1 MTPAPPDRAVSTKAV
16 RRGFRDDIQGMR
28 ALAVLGI
35 LVFHA
40 GIAPY
45 PGGFV
50 TLDVFFVLSGF
61 LITTLLLR
69 EVAKTGTIDLV
80 GFYVRRARRILPAAT
95 VAIVGTVVASW
106 LWLNPLDA
114 RDASVDGVWAALF
127 GANIRFAVE
136 ETDYFTATDPPS
148 PLQHFWSLSV
158 EEQFYLVMPLA
169 LLASIVVAALVLR
182 RGDGRAHRAGIV
194 TVLALATA
202 ASLAWSVHA
211 STASPESAY
220 FSTFTRVWEFA
231 AGGLLAVF
239 APRLARGLG
248 HVARNVV
255 AVGGLG
261 LIGVAM
267 FVVTEESAFPGWL
280 ALLPVLGT
288 SAVILAGTGLDD
300 VPLPLA
306 QRALG
311 VRPMRV
317 VGDAS
322 YSLYLWHWP
331 VLVVAEQ
338 RVGRDLRPVEL
349 LVALAVTAVMTWA
362 SYRLVETPF
371 RRVRTAKRPR
381 GMMLYP
387 AAVSLAVA
395 CCLAATSLI
404 DRQLVGQ
411 DAPISADD
419 YERTVDGSRISRDPW
434 IGLVQAS
441 VRAAAAERRIPRDIR
456 PELRDLKDDRADLGD
471 CEYIGTPA
479 TLCPSGDPDADR
491 TMVVLGNSHGRHWIP
506 AFDRIAEQAG
516 WRTYYLVK
524 SQCTPARVQMVR
536 GGGRVK
542 PWQGCLDFNAW
553 AEDRI
558 RELDPELVIV
568 STSGAPNVE
577 VDGEVERS
585 TDGVVAELGKGFD
598 RLFADLLPLTE
609 RLVLLEDVPR
619 RTISPERCLAEKDA
633 HLGSC
638 LSGTAER
645 ADRVTRTSIEA
656 ADRAG
661 VEVVPTRQWFC
672 DDGRCPAVIADMVPQ
687 RDEGHVTT
695 TYARSLAT
703 PLGRA
708 LGLLPEARGGGKGAN
723 GSGGKDRGG
732 S

>member
-1 MTPAPPDRAVSTKAV
+1 VTPAPPDRDVSTPAA

-40 GIAPY
+40 GLAPY

-69 EVAKTGTIDLV
+69 EVARTGTIDLV

-95 VAIVGTVVASW
+95 VAIIGTVVASW

-127 GANIRFAVE
+127 GANVRFAIE

-169 LLASIVVAALVLR
+169 LLVSVVVAARVLR
-182 RGDGRAHRAGIV
+182 RSDAHAHRAGIV
-194 TVLALATA
+194 TVLAVATA

-239 APRLARGLG
+239 APRLARGLTP
-248 HVARNVV
+248 VARNLVVV
-255 AVGGLG
+255 AGLG

-267 FVVTEESAFPGWL
+267 FTVTEASPFPGWL

-288 SAVILAGTGLDD
+288 SAVILGGTGLDD
-300 VPLPLA
+300 APLPFA

-338 RVGRDLRPVEL
+338 RVGRDLRPGEL
-349 LVALAVTAVMTWA
+349 VVALGVTVAMTWA
-362 SYRLVETPF
+362 SYRFVETPF
-371 RRVRTAKRPR
+371 RRVRTTKRPR
-381 GMMLYP
+381 GMLLYP
-387 AAVSLAVA
+387 AAVSVAVV

-404 DRQLVGQ
+404 DRELAGQ

-419 YERTVDGSRISRDPW
+419 YERTVDGSRLSDDPW
-434 IGLVQAS
+434 VGLVQAS
-441 VRAAAAERRIPRDIR
+441 VRAAVAERRVPRDLR
-456 PELRDLKDDRADLGD
+456 PELRELKDDRADLGD

-479 TLCPSGDPDADR
+479 QLCPSGDLDADR

-536 GGGRVK
+536 GGGRTK

-558 RELDPELVIV
+558 RELDPELVVV

-577 VDGEVERS
+577 VDGKVVRS
-585 TDGVVAELGKGFD
+585 TDGVVAELSDGFD
-598 RLFADLLPLTE
+598 RLFADLLPLTP
-609 RLVLLEDVPR
+609 RVVLLEDVPR

-633 HLGSC
+633 HLGDC
-638 LSGTAER
+638 LSGTSER
-645 ADRVTRTSIEA
+645 ADRVTRKSIEA

-661 VEVVPTRQWFC
+661 VEVVATKQWFC
-672 DDGRCPAVIADMVPQ
+672 DDGRCPAVVADMVPQ

-708 LGLLPEARGGGKGAN
+708 LGLLPKARGGR
-723 GSGGKDRGG
+723 KD

>member
-1 MTPAPPDRAVSTKAV
+1 VSANTG

-40 GIAPY
+40 GLAPY

-69 EVAKTGTIDLV
+69 EVARTGTIDLV

-127 GANIRFAVE
+127 GANVRFAIE
-136 ETDYFTATDPPS
+136 KTDYFTATDPPS

-169 LLASIVVAALVLR
+169 LLVSVVAAARVLR
-182 RGDGRAHRAGIV
+182 RNDGRAQRAGIV

-211 STASPESAY
+211 SSASPESAY

-231 AGGLLAVF
+231 AGGLLAVA
-239 APRLARGLG
+239 APRMAAGLTPLL
-248 HVARNVV
+248 RNVV
-255 AVGGLG
+255 ALAGLG

-267 FVVTEESAFPGWL
+267 FVVTEASPFPGWL

-288 SAVILAGTGLDD
+288 AAVILAGTGLDD
-300 VPLPLA
+300 ERPPLA

-331 VLVVAEQ
+331 VLVIAEQ
-338 RVGRDLRPVEL
+338 HAGRDLRPAEL
-349 LVALAVTAVMTWA
+349 AVALAVTVVMTWA
-362 SYRLVETPF
+362 SYRFVETPF
-371 RRVRTAKRPR
+371 RTGRTTRRRR
-381 GMMLYP
+381 GMLLYP
-387 AAVSLAVA
+387 GAVSLAVA
-395 CCLAATSLI
+395 CCVLATAVI
-404 DRQLVGQ
+404 DRQLLGH
-411 DAPISADD
+411 DAAISVDD
-419 YERTVDGSRISRDPW
+419 YERAVDGSRLSDDPW
-434 IGLVQAS
+434 VGLVQAS
-441 VRAAAAERRIPRDIR
+441 VRAGVEERPIPRELR

-471 CEYIGTPA
+471 CEYIGTPVG
-479 TLCPSGDPDADR
+479 LCPEGDPDGER
-491 TMVVLGNSHGRHWIP
+491 TLVVLGNSHGRHWIP
-506 AFDRIAEQAG
+506 AFDRIAKQAG
-516 WRTYYLVK
+516 WKAYYLVK

-558 RELDPELVIV
+558 RDLDPDLVVV

-577 VDGEVERS
+577 VDGEVVRD
-585 TDGVVAELGKGFD
+585 TDGVVAELADGFD
-598 RLFADLLPLTE
+598 RLFADLLPLTR

-619 RTISPERCLAEKDA
+619 RTISPERCLAERDA
-633 HLGSC
+633 HLGTC
-638 LSGTAER
+638 LSGTSGRAE
-645 ADRVTRTSIEA
+645 RVTRASIEA
-656 ADRAG
+656 AEEAG
-661 VEVVPTRQWFC
+661 VEVVATRQWFC
-672 DDGRCPAVIADMVPQ
+672 DDGTCPAVVADMVPQ

-695 TYARSLAT
+695 VYARSLAT

-708 LGLLPEARGGGKGAN
+708 LGLLPEARGRRQGG
-723 GSGGKDRGG
+723 
-732 S
+732 